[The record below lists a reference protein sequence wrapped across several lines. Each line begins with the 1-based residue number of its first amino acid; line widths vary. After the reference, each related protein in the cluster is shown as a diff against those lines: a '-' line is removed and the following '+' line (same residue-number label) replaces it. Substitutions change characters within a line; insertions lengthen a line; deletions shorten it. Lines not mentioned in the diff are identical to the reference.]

1 MYKIAILGC
10 ENSHADSFL
19 EFIKNGTEF
28 SDVEVIG
35 IYSEDE
41 NAAKALSERFGVK
54 VLKNFSD
61 AKDEADGVMV
71 TARHGKHHLEYVKP
85 YLEKGI
91 PVFMDKPITISIDD
105 AKEMTELFEKYG
117 NKFTGGSS
125 LKLAEKVKEMK
136 AKHAASTDTDAKTIG
151 GVVRAPLDP
160 KNAYGD
166 FYFYSQHLV
175 EIVCEVFGS
184 YPKSVKAFE
193 KNTNISVIFR
203 FEDFDVFG
211 FYGAHSSHYHISRF
225 SLNDTESEKIVL
237 TEDVFRE
244 EFSLFYKLLKN
255 EDIEQDIKRFTAPV
269 YILNAIEKSYK
280 NGTEEFLNW

>member
-19 EFIKNGTEF
+19 EFIEKDKEF

-35 IYSEDE
+35 VYSDDME
-41 NAAKALSERFGVK
+41 ASRKLSERFNVK
-54 VLKNFSD
+54 ALENFDD

-91 PVFMDKPITISIDD
+91 PVFMDKPITISEGD
-105 AKEMTELFEKYG
+105 AKEMAELFKKYG

-125 LKLAEKVKEMK
+125 LKLAPMVKEMK
-136 AKHAASTDTDAKTIG
+136 ERHEKAKETEGKTIG

-160 KNAYGD
+160 QNPYGD

-175 EIVCEVFGS
+175 EVVCEVFGS
-184 YPKSVKAFE
+184 YPQSVKAFE
-193 KNTNISVIFR
+193 KNNHVSVVFR
-203 FEDFDVFG
+203 FCDFDVFG
-211 FYGAHSSHYHISRF
+211 FYGASSSHYNITRF
-225 SLNDTESEKIVL
+225 SLNDTETEKIVL

-244 EFSLFYKLLKN
+244 EFSHFYSLLKK
-255 EDIEQDIKRFTAPV
+255 EDVKQDIKRFMAPV
-269 YILNAIEKSYK
+269 YILNAIEKSFK
-280 NGTEEFLNW
+280 NGTEEYINW